1 MDDNVRDGASDRRRA
16 GDTCINRRSLNR
28 SVSLVYRWTVHLAAG
43 VDYDGLATNDE
54 QLRKNIREY
63 SDQINKVKSTMGL
76 NKAAREEADNDGN
89 FATYLANLKAR
100 AKLFGVHRER
110 QLTKALSLVI
120 VGAYDRS
127 DPKHSWV
134 RGLSGLDWAASRWT

>member
-1 MDDNVRDGASDRRRA
+1 MGFSTSPCCTSGLPVRSAAHVLISACRPVDVVDDNVRDGASDRRRA

-76 NKAAREEADNDGN
+76 NKAAR
-89 FATYLANLKAR
+89 
-100 AKLFGVHRER
+100 
-110 QLTKALSLVI
+110 
-120 VGAYDRS
+120 
-127 DPKHSWV
+127 
-134 RGLSGLDWAASRWT
+134 